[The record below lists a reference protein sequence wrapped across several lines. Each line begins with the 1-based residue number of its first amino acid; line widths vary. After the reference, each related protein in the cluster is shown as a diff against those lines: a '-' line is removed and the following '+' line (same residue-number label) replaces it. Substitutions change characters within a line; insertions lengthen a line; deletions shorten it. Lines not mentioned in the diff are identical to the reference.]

1 MPVYVV
7 LLEEIR
13 LQVEKEKTVSESRI
27 PTIALRGMV
36 IYPGTVMHFDA
47 GREKSVAALN
57 AAMSADKRL
66 FVVSQRDGMKEDP
79 ELTDLYP
86 MGTIV
91 KVRQV
96 GQMPDGVFRLL
107 VDGLSRAIVVGAYEL
122 DGMIQAEI
130 CEVARQRMELTT
142 EVRAWTRTAR
152 RLFDRYAA
160 TKENIGTELRQAVS
174 GERDPGALAD
184 LIAANVLD
192 DLDDREA
199 VLECVDPQ
207 LRIQLMCDILTRE
220 LQVSNIEQ
228 EIQRRVHER
237 IDHNNR
243 DYFLREQL
251 HVIEEELGENDDDIA
266 QYESRLAASAISGE
280 ARERTEKE
288 LKRLARTQ
296 TGSPESTVM
305 QNYVECMLDLPWGV
319 YDEHPVDIA
328 AARNVL
334 ESDHYGLED
343 VKKRILEFIAVR
355 ALKKDSHGPIL
366 CLVGA
371 PGVGKTSIARSI
383 ARALKKKFCQV
394 SLGGVHDEAELRGHR
409 RTYVAAMPGRIISAI
424 KQCGSMNPVFLF
436 DEIDKMASDMRGD
449 PASAMLE
456 VLDPEQN
463 SRFRDHFLE
472 APFDLSHVFFIATAN
487 DVSSIPK
494 PLYDR
499 MEIIEVPSYTQE
511 EKLQIAR
518 LHLWKKQLTANGL
531 NGKNLR
537 MSQKALE
544 KIIDGYTREAG
555 VRALERTLAAI
566 CRKAA
571 MEMLDTP
578 EAERKTV
585 TVRPEDVEHYLGAP
599 QFSHSQTAKA
609 LP

>member
-499 MEIIEVPSYTQE
+499 MEITRYPAIHRRKSC
-511 EKLQIAR
+511 KLPACIC
-518 LHLWKKQLTANGL
+518 
-531 NGKNLR
+531 GK
-537 MSQKALE
+537 S
-544 KIIDGYTREAG
+544 
-555 VRALERTLAAI
+555 
-566 CRKAA
+566 
-571 MEMLDTP
+571 
-578 EAERKTV
+578 
-585 TVRPEDVEHYLGAP
+585 
-599 QFSHSQTAKA
+599 S
-609 LP
+609 

>member
-1 MPVYVV
+1 MPVYVD

-228 EIQRRVHER
+228 EIQRRVHEQ

-251 HVIEEELGENDDDIA
+251 HVIE
-266 QYESRLAASAISGE
+266 
-280 ARERTEKE
+280 
-288 LKRLARTQ
+288 
-296 TGSPESTVM
+296 
-305 QNYVECMLDLPWGV
+305 
-319 YDEHPVDIA
+319 
-328 AARNVL
+328 
-334 ESDHYGLED
+334 
-343 VKKRILEFIAVR
+343 
-355 ALKKDSHGPIL
+355 
-366 CLVGA
+366 
-371 PGVGKTSIARSI
+371 
-383 ARALKKKFCQV
+383 
-394 SLGGVHDEAELRGHR
+394 
-409 RTYVAAMPGRIISAI
+409 
-424 KQCGSMNPVFLF
+424 
-436 DEIDKMASDMRGD
+436 
-449 PASAMLE
+449 
-456 VLDPEQN
+456 
-463 SRFRDHFLE
+463 
-472 APFDLSHVFFIATAN
+472 
-487 DVSSIPK
+487 
-494 PLYDR
+494 
-499 MEIIEVPSYTQE
+499 
-511 EKLQIAR
+511 
-518 LHLWKKQLTANGL
+518 
-531 NGKNLR
+531 
-537 MSQKALE
+537 
-544 KIIDGYTREAG
+544 
-555 VRALERTLAAI
+555 
-566 CRKAA
+566 
-571 MEMLDTP
+571 
-578 EAERKTV
+578 
-585 TVRPEDVEHYLGAP
+585 
-599 QFSHSQTAKA
+599 
-609 LP
+609 